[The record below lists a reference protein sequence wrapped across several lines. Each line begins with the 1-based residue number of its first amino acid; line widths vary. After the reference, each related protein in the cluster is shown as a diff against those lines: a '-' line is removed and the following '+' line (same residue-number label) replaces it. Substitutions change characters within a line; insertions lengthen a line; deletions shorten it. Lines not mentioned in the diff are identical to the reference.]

1 MFRVAAIDTVRAARV
16 ARPRVA
22 SARAHA
28 ARWRAASSGGD
39 ADVSGE
45 DTNQTKRPKPGGRA
59 RVVRRRAPSGGDGSS
74 APAPVRRRAVRTS
87 SPTGSGDD
95 RGRARTDEEKA
106 RAMRE
111 LKAKA
116 AAPRVAA
123 LADALASAC
132 AADKHRDAAKAY
144 AEIKAVPD
152 ADIPLPV
159 FESMLHMYDRLLMV
173 ASAEGVFI
181 DALAAGHAPTD
192 DICWSLLRAFER
204 AGEGRRADKVLAYM
218 EARGML

>member
-1 MFRVAAIDTVRAARV
+1 MFGVSAIDAVRV
-16 ARPRVA
+16 ARVTRSRVG

-39 ADVSGE
+39 DVSGE
-45 DTNQTKRPKPGGRA
+45 DTHQTKRANPGGRA
-59 RVVRRRAPSGGDGSS
+59 RALRRRAPSEGGDSP
-74 APAPVRRRAVRTS
+74 APAPARRRAVRAS
-87 SPTGSGDD
+87 PPTGSGDD
-95 RGRARTDEEKA
+95 RGRARTAEEKA

-123 LADALASAC
+123 LAAALAASC

-144 AEIKAVPD
+144 AELKAVAD
-152 ADIPLPV
+152 ADLPLSA
-159 FESMLHMYDRLLMV
+159 FESMLRMYDRLLMT

-181 DALAAGHAPTD
+181 DALAAGHAPTEE
-192 DICWSLLRAFER
+192 ICWSLARAFER
-204 AGEGRRADKVLAYM
+204 AGEAGRADKVLAYM
-218 EARGML
+218 ETRGML